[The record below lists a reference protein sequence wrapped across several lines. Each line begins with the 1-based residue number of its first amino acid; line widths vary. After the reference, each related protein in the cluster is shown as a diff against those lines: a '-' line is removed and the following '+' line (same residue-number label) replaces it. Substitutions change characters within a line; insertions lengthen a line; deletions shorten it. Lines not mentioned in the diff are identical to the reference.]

1 MVKAELDK
9 KVIQHEDT
17 QLQILQIADKNS
29 VQHVS
34 AVTYPS
40 DLLVNSI
47 NALTGV
53 SGHVKTSIP
62 TDNNSPSDT
71 TAVDVKVILTGYQ
84 DATLTIPFTISSHNI
99 NGGRRL
105 HHK

>member
-17 QLQILQIADKNS
+17 QLQILQVVDKNS

-34 AVTYPS
+34 GVTYPS

-47 NALTGV
+47 NALKDV
-53 SGHVKTSIP
+53 SGHAKTSIP

-71 TAVDVKVILTGYQ
+71 TAMDVTVTYTGYQ
-84 DATLTIPFTISSHNI
+84 DATLTIPLAILSHNI